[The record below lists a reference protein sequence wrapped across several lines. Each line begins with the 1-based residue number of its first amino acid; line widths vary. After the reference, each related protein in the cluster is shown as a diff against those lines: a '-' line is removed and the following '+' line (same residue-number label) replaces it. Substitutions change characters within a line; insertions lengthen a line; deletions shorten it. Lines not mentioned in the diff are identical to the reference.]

1 MDDVTALALA
11 ARDGDRVALSD
22 FIRRTWPDVA
32 RLAGAMAG
40 HDQAEDVAQETYLRA
55 LRALPAYRGESGG
68 RTWLMS
74 IARRAAVDSIRSTA
88 RRRRLTRLLAGR
100 AAAGDRGQVPMAD
113 GALTGEM
120 LSRLDMDRRAAFVL
134 TQLLGFDYAGA
145 AEVCGCPV
153 GTIRSRVARAR
164 DQLVQVIDTWG
175 VLGHLVVSFRL
186 LSTSRLPVGKSGLL
200 LVLLRVQP

>member
-55 LRALPAYRGESGG
+55 LRALPAYRGDSGG

-74 IARRAAVDSIRSTA
+74 IARRAAADSVRSTT
-88 RRRRLTRLLAGR
+88 RRRRLTQLLAGR
-100 AAAGDRGQVPMAD
+100 AAAGDGGQVPMAD
-113 GALTGEM
+113 GALTEEM
-120 LSRLDMDRRAAFVL
+120 LSRLDMDRRTAFVL

-145 AEVCGCPV
+145 AEVCDCPV

-164 DQLVQVIDTWG
+164 EQLVME
-175 VLGHLVVSFRL
+175 LGLTGAEPASQDERPG
-186 LSTSRLPVGKSGLL
+186 RP
-200 LVLLRVQP
+200 